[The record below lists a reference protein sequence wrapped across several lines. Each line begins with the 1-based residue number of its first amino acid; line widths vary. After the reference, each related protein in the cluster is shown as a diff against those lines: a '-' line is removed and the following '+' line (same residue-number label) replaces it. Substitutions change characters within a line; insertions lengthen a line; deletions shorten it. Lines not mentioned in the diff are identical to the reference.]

1 MDNDKS
7 IKILTRSKLRPFRY
21 HPYKVKEDEDMAN
34 LVNSIKE
41 EGVISPIIVRKV
53 GKDNY
58 EILSGHRRFKACQIL
73 DIKEIPVIVK
83 DIQMPEA
90 AIYVVD
96 SNLQRENLLPSE
108 KAFAYK
114 LKIDAM
120 RRQGK
125 ITEDLDFCQV
135 GKKYKTEAVKEIAN
149 KEGTS
154 FRQIYRYIRLTNLNE
169 GLLDYLDQGRIAFNP
184 AVELSYLSKRQQDIL
199 LEAINNLDVTPSFS
213 QSQYLRELAK
223 EGKYTEDAVYD
234 VLDELK
240 PNQKE
245 NLKISLDELRDYFER
260 GTTPNEMI
268 KIIKKSLAKYYV
280 EQNSKKEEND
290 LKI

>member
-7 IKILTRSKLRPFRY
+7 IKILTRSKLKPFRY
-21 HPYKVKEDEDMAN
+21 HPYKVKEDEDIAN

-41 EGVISPIIVRKV
+41 DGVISLIIVRKV

>member
-7 IKILTRSKLRPFRY
+7 IKTLTRSKLRPFRY

-34 LVNSIKE
+34 LVNSIRE

-114 LKIDAM
+114 LKYDALKH
-120 RRQGK
+120 QGK
-125 ITEDLDFCQV
+125 ISDDITSCQL
-135 GKKYKTEAVKEIAN
+135 GTKYDTDSAKEIAR

-154 FRQIYRYIRLTNLNE
+154 RRQIFRYIRLTNLNE

-199 LEAINNLDVTPSFS
+199 LDVINDLDATPSFS

-245 NLKISLDELRDYFER
+245 NLKINLDELRDYFDR

-268 KIIKKSLAKYYV
+268 KIIKKSLAKYYL
-280 EQNSKKEEND
+280 EQNSKKEENN

>member
-7 IKILTRSKLRPFRY
+7 IKTLTRSKLRPFRY

-34 LVNSIKE
+34 LFNSIKE

-73 DIKEIPVIVK
+73 DIKGIPVIVK

-268 KIIKKSLAKYYV
+268 KIIKKSLTKYYL
-280 EQNSKKEEND
+280 EQNFKKEEND

>member
-7 IKILTRSKLRPFRY
+7 IKTLTRSKLRPFRY

-73 DIKEIPVIVK
+73 DIKGIPVIVK

-169 GLLDYLDQGRIAFNP
+169 GLLEYLDQGRIAFNP

-223 EGKYTEDAVYD
+223 EGKYIEDAVYD

-268 KIIKKSLAKYYV
+268 KIIKKSLAKYYL

>member
-7 IKILTRSKLRPFRY
+7 IKTLTRSKLRPFRY

-34 LVNSIKE
+34 LVNSIKV

-268 KIIKKSLAKYYV
+268 KIIKKSLTKYYL
-280 EQNSKKEEND
+280 EQNFKKEEND

>member
-7 IKILTRSKLRPFRY
+7 IKTLTRSKLRPFRY

-114 LKIDAM
+114 LKYDALKH
-120 RRQGK
+120 QGK
-125 ITEDLDFCQV
+125 ISEDLTSYQL
-135 GKKYKTEAVKEIAN
+135 GTKYKLIQLFK
-149 KEGTS
+149 
-154 FRQIYRYIRLTNLNE
+154 
-169 GLLDYLDQGRIAFNP
+169 
-184 AVELSYLSKRQQDIL
+184 
-199 LEAINNLDVTPSFS
+199 
-213 QSQYLRELAK
+213 
-223 EGKYTEDAVYD
+223 
-234 VLDELK
+234 
-240 PNQKE
+240 
-245 NLKISLDELRDYFER
+245 
-260 GTTPNEMI
+260 
-268 KIIKKSLAKYYV
+268 
-280 EQNSKKEEND
+280 
-290 LKI
+290 

>member
-7 IKILTRSKLRPFRY
+7 IKTLTRSKLRPFRY

-114 LKIDAM
+114 LKYDALKH
-120 RRQGK
+120 QGK
-125 ITEDLDFCQV
+125 ISEDLTSYQL
-135 GKKYKTEAVKEIAN
+135 GTKYKTDSAV
-149 KEGTS
+149 
-154 FRQIYRYIRLTNLNE
+154 QIHLRH
-169 GLLDYLDQGRIAFNP
+169 LL
-184 AVELSYLSKRQQDIL
+184 QQSH
-199 LEAINNLDVTPSFS
+199 LEALEAQPRHTGQLSIPHSERKLQADRV
-213 QSQYLRELAK
+213 
-223 EGKYTEDAVYD
+223 D
-234 VLDELK
+234 VLPWKRSPLFAHCWIVDWLFCHALSSLRASS
-240 PNQKE
+240 PSQLFRSSSFLCFLFFRFGSCPSRIRSNRVFFR
-245 NLKISLDELRDYFER
+245 ISRR
-260 GTTPNEMI
+260 
-268 KIIKKSLAKYYV
+268 LAPPQ
-280 EQNSKKEEND
+280 QNAR
-290 LKI
+290 